1 MVLDRTKDGCFY
13 FKYEHNKD
21 YRQIQ
26 FKFWEAVGSM
36 NPGNIVVSKIPI
48 ISTAVGIFFLN

>member
-1 MVLDRTKDGCFY
+1 MVLDHTRDGCFY

-21 YRQIQ
+21 YRQVQ

-36 NPGNIVVSKIPI
+36 NPGNIVVSDILT
-48 ISTAVGIFFLN
+48 ISIDVYVYNG